1 MNAAMSLKACV
12 PAALMLALAA
22 CSTQPA
28 KENNGDVV
36 FPDPNRIVMKEGTF
50 PNVDNVRSVGP
61 GVTKEQLYHLLGRP
75 HFSEGFSPK
84 AWNYLFH
91 FRTADGIV
99 TCQYQVQFDED
110 KRGQSF
116 HWAPTSCADVLKPPL
131 KPAVTAAIA
140 DTDDVTRFSLSAD
153 ALFAFARSGVA
164 DIKPNGRDELK
175 RIAAEINKAK
185 DVHVTVV
192 GHTDR
197 IGSDEANQRLSQA
210 RAETVRG
217 LLADHGVPTGRI
229 TAEGRGE
236 REPVTQGCADSLGH
250 APLVA
255 CLAPDRRVE
264 IAVTGLR

>member
-1 MNAAMSLKACV
+1 MNAATNVKACA
-12 PAALMLALAA
+12 PMALVLALAA
-22 CSTQPA
+22 CSTHA
-28 KENNGDVV
+28 VKDGNGDVV
-36 FPDPNRIVMKEGTF
+36 FPDPERVVMKEGTF
-50 PNVDNVRSVGP
+50 PNVDNVRTVGP
-61 GVTKEQLYHLLGRP
+61 GVTREQLYHLLGRP
-75 HFSEGFSPK
+75 HFNEGFSPK

-91 FRTADGIV
+91 FRTDEGIV

-116 HWAPTSCADVLKPPL
+116 HWAPASCADVLEQASQ
-131 KPAVTAAIA
+131 PATVVA
-140 DTDDVTRFSLSAD
+140 DATTRFSLSAD
-153 ALFAFARSGVA
+153 ALFAFGRSGVA

-175 RIAAEINKAK
+175 RIAVEINKAS
-185 DVHVTVV
+185 DVRVSVV

-197 IGSDEANQRLSQA
+197 IGSDASNQQLSQA

-217 LLADHGVPTGRI
+217 FLADQAVPAERI

-236 REPVTQGCADSLGH
+236 REPVTRGCEDSLRH
-250 APLVA
+250 RALVE